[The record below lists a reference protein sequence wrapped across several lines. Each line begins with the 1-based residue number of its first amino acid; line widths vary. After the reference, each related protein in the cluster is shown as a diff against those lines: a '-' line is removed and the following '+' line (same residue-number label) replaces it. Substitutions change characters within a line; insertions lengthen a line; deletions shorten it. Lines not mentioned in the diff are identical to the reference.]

1 MRPEVVPIF
10 TEAACPTPGV
20 GISCRFGEGTL
31 SSRLIPPRESALS
44 ARMPSNPRL
53 FPVLLVSFIGTLGFS
68 IVLPFLVFLVLRLG
82 GNPIIYGL
90 VGATYP
96 MLQLIGAPLLGRWS
110 DRYGRKRILF
120 LSQAGTF
127 ASWVIFAVA
136 LLLPPTALASVESS
150 LLGTFTLTAPL
161 GLIFVARA
169 LDGLTGGNVSVA
181 NAYVA
186 DITSEETRSQ
196 SFGRMGVSSNLGFIV
211 GPALAALLGATQ
223 WGETL
228 PVLAALLISLI
239 ATILIAVLLPESNP
253 CALVRN
259 PERTS
264 VRRVFGHE
272 QRDCFKFQQ
281 AKEVTVRDAL
291 KQEYVPLTLLL
302 YFVIFLG
309 FNFFY
314 TSFPVHAAGELAW
327 SVTQTGMFFAS
338 MSAMMVIVQGP
349 LLARLAKT
357 WSDSSLVTGGSLLLG
372 TNFLL
377 MLSRDTLMIY
387 AAAALFAL
395 GNGIMWPSVL
405 SLLSKVAGERYQ
417 GAVQGFAG
425 SFGGLASVI
434 GLVLGGLLYQQVGAL
449 TFAVSAGLIYLAAL
463 LSLPLLR
470 ISN

>member
-1 MRPEVVPIF
+1 
-10 TEAACPTPGV
+10 
-20 GISCRFGEGTL
+20 
-31 SSRLIPPRESALS
+31 
-44 ARMPSNPRL
+44 MPSNAAPSPPPL
-53 FPVLLVSFIGTLGFS
+53 FPVLLVHFIGTLGFS
-68 IVLPFLVFLVLRLG
+68 IVLPFLVFLVLRFG

-96 MLQLIGAPLLGRWS
+96 LLQLIGAPILGRWS

-127 ASWVIFAVA
+127 ASWVIFTVA
-136 LLLPPTALASVESS
+136 LLVPPTALASFESP

-186 DITSEETRSQ
+186 DVTSEENRSE
-196 SFGRMGVSSNLGFIV
+196 SFGRMGVASNLGFIV
-211 GPALAALLGATQ
+211 GPGLAALLGATQ
-223 WGETL
+223 MGETL
-228 PVLAALLISLI
+228 PVVAALLISLT
-239 ATILIAVLLPESNP
+239 ATILIAALLPESNP
-253 CALVRN
+253 CTDIQHQA
-259 PERTS
+259 EA
-264 VRRVFGHE
+264 RVGEIFGQEHS
-272 QRDCFKFQQ
+272 DCLELQQ
-281 AKEVTVRDAL
+281 AQQAGVRDAL
-291 KQEYVPLTLLL
+291 KRKHVPLMLLL

-314 TSFPVHAAGELAW
+314 TSFPVHAAGKLGW
-327 SVTQTGMFFAS
+327 SVTQTGIFFAS
-338 MSAMMVIVQGP
+338 LSAMMVFVQGP
-349 LLARLAKT
+349 LLARLAKK
-357 WSDSSLVTGGSLLLG
+357 WSDPVRIIGGSLVLG

-377 MLSRDTLMIY
+377 MLSRDTLTIY

-434 GLVLGGLLYQQVGAL
+434 GLVLGGLLYQQTGEL
-449 TFAVSAGLIYLAAL
+449 TFVVSAGLIYLGGL

-470 ISN
+470 INN

>member
-1 MRPEVVPIF
+1 
-10 TEAACPTPGV
+10 
-20 GISCRFGEGTL
+20 
-31 SSRLIPPRESALS
+31 
-44 ARMPSNPRL
+44 MPSRPPL
-53 FPVLLVSFIGTLGFS
+53 FPVLLVHFIGTLGFS
-68 IVLPFLVFLVLRLG
+68 IVLPFLVFLVLRFG
-82 GNPIIYGL
+82 GNAIIYGL

-96 MLQLIGAPLLGRWS
+96 MLQLIGAPILGRWS

-136 LLLPPTALASVESS
+136 LLLPHTALASIESP
-150 LLGTFTLTAPL
+150 LLGPFTLTVPL

-186 DITSEETRSQ
+186 DITSEEERSR

-211 GPALAALLGATQ
+211 GPALAGLLGATQ

-228 PVLAALLISLI
+228 PVVAALLISLI

-253 CALVRN
+253 CAQVRN
-259 PERTS
+259 PEGAS

-272 QRDCFKFQQ
+272 HRDCFEFQQ
-281 AKEVTVRDAL
+281 AKEAGVRDVL
-291 KQEYVPLTLLL
+291 KQQYVPLMLLL

-314 TSFPVHAAGELAW
+314 TSFPVHAAGELRW
-327 SVTQTGMFFAS
+327 SVTQIGIFFAS
-338 MSAMMVIVQGP
+338 LSAMMTIVQGP
-349 LLARLAKT
+349 LLSRLAKK
-357 WSDSSLVTGGSLLLG
+357 WSDPVLVIGGSLVLG

-377 MLSRDTLMIY
+377 MLSRDTLTIY

-395 GNGIMWPSVL
+395 GNGMMWPSVL

-425 SFGGLASVI
+425 SGGGLASVI
-434 GLVLGGLLYQQVGAL
+434 GLVLGGLLYQQTGEL
-449 TFAVSAGLIYLAAL
+449 TFAVSAGLIYLGAL

-470 ISN
+470 IAN